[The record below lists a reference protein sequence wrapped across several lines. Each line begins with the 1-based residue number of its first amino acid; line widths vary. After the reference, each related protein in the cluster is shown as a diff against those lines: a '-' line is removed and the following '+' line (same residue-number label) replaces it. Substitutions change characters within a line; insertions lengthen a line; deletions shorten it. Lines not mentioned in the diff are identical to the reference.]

1 MLTKYAN
8 PRNMEPPEANMVIGV
23 FNNDKRVLQVILHM
37 PILFKP
43 VVVIR
48 LRGAG
53 NNPNHDRNYNDI
65 PYLTQRNFQWNCLP
79 TIDFN
84 ERVLNLLNN
93 GLGSV
98 SIKSGTLLATVRETD
113 PGGRL
118 GNPMRAVAPQSIIDE
133 SMQRNEK
140 AFSCI
145 MNYLNPNSELY
156 KQFMRDFQTDG
167 IAVYTVILAVGPIA
181 APPRLLRSREDSW
194 QRMTMD
200 ALKISYTVVGFF
212 IWTETVIAQA
222 RVLNKDGVQQKD
234 KFIDGLPAFFQSE
247 KAQMRHDNRFVL
259 PATYGGLPGFAT
271 SPIAARV
278 HPHAGQPNIKRM
290 SIAYLPDWFTKTAN
304 VKNTPDGMV
313 RSVEEASSACIG
325 CDEIAELL
333 SSDQVTKS
341 TKCFACGGEGHPAR
355 CTLPNGDTFTCGTLL
370 LKNQTG
376 RNDHNHKSSS
386 SPSKHDKRVHELTHE
401 LEEMET
407 RLEEAQR
414 LVNTKSRDARR
425 RPYRSSKPHSA
436 RPAASEATSDA
447 TDSQAEAEEHGD
459 ATSTQD
465 GEEDESDS
473 DGSTIHNF
481 ADQISKPRRFP
492 RQNKH

>member
-1 MLTKYAN
+1 MLTKHAN
-8 PRNMEPPEANMVIGV
+8 RRDMEPPDENMV
-23 FNNDKRVLQVILHM
+23 NCVLIDDNIAMQAILHM

-43 VVVIR
+43 VIVLR
-48 LRGAG
+48 LRGSG
-53 NNPNHDRNYNDI
+53 NNPNHDRTYNDI
-65 PYLTQRNFQWNCLP
+65 PYLTQRNFQWNGLP

-84 ERVLNLLNN
+84 EKVLNLLNN

-98 SIKSGTLLATVRETD
+98 SIKSGTLLSTVRETD

-118 GNPMRAVAPQSIIDE
+118 GNPMRAVAPQAIIDE

-140 AFSCI
+140 AFACI

-167 IAVYTVILAVGPIA
+167 IAVYTVILAVGPLA

-200 ALKISYTVVGFF
+200 ALKISYTVVGFL

-234 KFIDGLPAFFQSE
+234 KFIDGLPTFFQAE
-247 KAQMRHDNRFVL
+247 KAQMQHDNRFIF
-259 PATYGGLPGFAT
+259 PATYGGLPGYAN
-271 SPIAARV
+271 SPIAARA
-278 HPHAGQPNIKRM
+278 HPHAFQPNIKRM

-304 VKNTPDGMV
+304 IKNTPNGMV
-313 RSVEEASSACIG
+313 RSVEEASAACLD

-341 TKCFACGGEGHPAR
+341 TKCFACGGDGHPAR

-376 RNDHNHKSSS
+376 HNDHNHKPGNSSY
-386 SPSKHDKRVHELTHE
+386 KHDKRVQELTHE
-401 LEEMET
+401 LEELET
-407 RLEEAQR
+407 RLEEAHR
-414 LVNTKSRDARR
+414 LVNTKNRDGRR
-425 RPYRSSKPHSA
+425 RPYRPSRPHNPHQSA
-436 RPAASEATSDA
+436 NETTSEA

-459 ATSTQD
+459 AASAQ
-465 GEEDESDS
+465 GNEEDDSDS
-473 DGSTIHNF
+473 DGSMIHSF

-492 RQNKH
+492 RRGPK